1 MQLNEPTDTKTN
13 AASTDN
19 LPTRSLSSSANWR
32 SDRIGKANAKTRK
45 DEESCEYG

>member
-1 MQLNEPTDTKTN
+1 MNEPTDTKTN

-19 LPTRSLSSSANWR
+19 IPTRPLSSGRWR